1 MKEIQRKLTRTV
13 TAGGVKIGGGHP
25 ISVQSM
31 TNTPAHD
38 IAATVAQIERLANA
52 GCDIVRMA
60 VPDTEAA
67 AVFTEAKKRGIT
79 CPLVAD
85 IHFDYRIAL
94 ESLKCGADKIRINPG
109 NIGDAWK
116 VREVANACRD
126 AGVPIRIGVNGGSLD
141 KKLLAKY
148 VRPCAEALA
157 ESAMMEAEQLEACGF
172 SDIVI
177 SIKSSDIS
185 EMTAAAEL
193 VSAQSD
199 YPLHLGVTEAG
210 DDFAGLI
217 KNSMGIGAL
226 LLRGIGDTIRVSL
239 TADPVT
245 EVGAGKEILKSLGL
259 YEAGGIDIVSC
270 PTCGRTKIDLIAIS
284 KKYRAVTEN
293 IRTNGKRLTVAI
305 MGCAVNGPGEAREAD
320 FGIAGGD
327 GYALLFRHGETV
339 RKVDEDKV
347 IETLLEETYEALK
360 ENKEV

>member
-1 MKEIQRKLTRTV
+1 MKEIQRRLTRTV

-25 ISVQSM
+25 LTVQSM
-31 TNTPAHD
+31 TNTPAGD
-38 IAATVAQIERLANA
+38 INATVAQIKRLERA

-60 VPDTEAA
+60 VPDTDSAV
-67 AVFTEAKKRGIT
+67 VFTEAKKQGVL

-94 ESLKCGADKIRINPG
+94 EALRCGADKIRINPG
-109 NIGDAWK
+109 NIGSVER
-116 VREVANACRD
+116 VREVASACRLS
-126 AGVPIRIGVNGGSLD
+126 GVPIRIGVNGGSLD
-141 KKLLAKY
+141 KRTLKKY
-148 VRPCAEALA
+148 GRPCAEALA
-157 ESAMMEAEQLEACGF
+157 ESALEEAEQLESCGF

-193 VSAQSD
+193 VSKSCD

-210 DDFAGLI
+210 DDFSGLI
-217 KNSMGIGAL
+217 KNSIGIGSL

-245 EVGAGKEILKSLGL
+245 EVRAGAELLRSLGL
-259 YEAGGIDIVSC
+259 YERGGINIVSC
-270 PTCGRTKIDLIAIS
+270 PTCGRTRIDLQDIGRR
-284 KKYRAVTEN
+284 YRAATED
-293 IRTNGKRLTVAI
+293 IDTHGRTLNVAL

-327 GYALLFRHGETV
+327 GFALLFRHGESV
-339 RKVDEDKV
+339 CRVEEERV
-347 IETLLEETYEALK
+347 IDVLLSETLAALK
-360 ENKEV
+360 DNGEV